1 MKTLSIILLT
11 LAVAVPATWLATR
24 PSAGGKIASAEAGRP
39 VQYYQSAMHPW
50 VKSDKPGR
58 CTICGMELTPVYE
71 GEPGFTVAGDM
82 VTLSQSMVRVL
93 NVQTAEATS
102 RLLEK
107 TLTFAGTID
116 DDARRHRYISAY
128 VDGRIE
134 KLYVNHHGAEV
145 EAGKPLFEIYS
156 PALLLA
162 EREYLT
168 VGADFRQ
175 SAAQKLRLMGLT
187 QEQIAALPQK
197 PRDIT
202 TSEILAP
209 MTGTVVNDQ
218 IFAGQY
224 VTAGQKLFEIADFST
239 MWFVFPVYEQD
250 VGWLRVGQGVK
261 VTTPALPG
269 EVFPGRIAF
278 IDPNFDPVTRTT
290 QVRVELPN
298 PLVEGRRRLY
308 HRLYAEGTVA
318 LEAPQVL
325 TVPRSAVVQTGPE
338 AVVYVAH
345 GAGAYG
351 RHPVQLGRRGDRFVE
366 ILSGLDAGD
375 KVVTNGTLLI
385 DGQAEM
391 NRSFAGNSEAPAT
404 PADAADH
411 AP

>member
-1 MKTLSIILLT
+1 MKAISIILLT
-11 LAVAVPATWLATR
+11 LAIAVPATWLATR
-24 PSAGGKIASAEAGRP
+24 APGKPKIAAASSERP
-39 VQYYQSAMHPW
+39 IAYYQSAMHPW

-58 CTICGMELTPVYE
+58 CTICGMQLTPVYE
-71 GEPGFTVAGDM
+71 GEAGFAVSGDM
-82 VTLSQSMVRVL
+82 VTLSESMVRVL
-93 NVQTAEATS
+93 NVGTAEAAL
-102 RLLEK
+102 RPLEK

-128 VDGRIE
+128 VDGRVE

-145 EAGKPLFEIYS
+145 EAGKPLLEIYS
-156 PALLLA
+156 QALLLA

-187 QEQIAALPQK
+187 PEQIAALPQK
-197 PRDIT
+197 PRDVT

-250 VGWLRVGQGVK
+250 IGWMRVGQEVK
-261 VTTPALPG
+261 VTTPAVPG
-269 EVFPGRIAF
+269 EVFPGKIAF
-278 IDPNFDPVTRTT
+278 IDPNFDPVTRAT

-298 PLVEGRRRLY
+298 PLVDGRRRLF

-318 LEAPQVL
+318 LEASPVL
-325 TVPRSAVVQTGPE
+325 TVPRTAVVQTGPQ

-351 RHPVQLGRRGDRFVE
+351 RHPVRLGRRGDDFVE
-366 ILSGLDAGD
+366 ILSGIDAGD

-391 NRSFAGNSEAPAT
+391 NRSLAGNSDMPAK
-404 PADAADH
+404 PADAGDH